1 MSSNDPNDI
10 EDAYARGM
18 TKRILWKLDSNIL
31 PPLAL
36 LWLANFIDRS
46 NIGNAR
52 IAGLEKDTHL
62 VGNQFNVLLTL
73 FYVTYVLVEVPSN
86 IVLKKMQPNRWIP
99 LLVFLWGIVTIL
111 TCVVKDFKDLVI
123 IRLFLGICEGG
134 LLPGLVLYLSTLY
147 KKHELQ
153 LRVGIFYA
161 SASLSGAFG
170 GLLAS
175 AILKMDGLANV
186 PGWKWI
192 FILEGMATVVIAGIA
207 FLILPKDLA
216 SAKFLTPE
224 ERTFAVER
232 FRRGNINLV
241 VSRAGTVR
249 EDNLPGSGNAF
260 DAEKSESVSVRE
272 ATSID
277 PLAVEEEEHF
287 EWREVWRGITDIQ
300 TWLTGIAYFGLVVG
314 LYSYS
319 LFLPT
324 IIAGLGY
331 SGIQAQLRTVPPYV
345 PAAVMTVVVAIY
357 SDRLKWRGPFILMC
371 LPFSIIGYI
380 IAITATTNKARYV
393 AVFFMS
399 VGVYPSIRKRP
410 DPCGAC
416 GTAITGARSPCTH
429 KVLAS

>member
-1 MSSNDPNDI
+1 MSYNS
-10 EDAYARGM
+10 
-18 TKRILWKLDSNIL
+18 
-31 PPLAL
+31 
-36 LWLANFIDRS
+36 
-46 NIGNAR
+46 
-52 IAGLEKDTHL
+52 
-62 VGNQFNVLLTL
+62 
-73 FYVTYVLVEVPSN
+73 
-86 IVLKKMQPNRWIP
+86 
-99 LLVFLWGIVTIL
+99 
-111 TCVVKDFKDLVI
+111 
-123 IRLFLGICEGG
+123 
-134 LLPGLVLYLSTLY
+134 
-147 KKHELQ
+147 
-153 LRVGIFYA
+153 
-161 SASLSGAFG
+161 

-287 EWREVWRGITDIQ
+287 EWREVWR
-300 TWLTGIAYFGLVVG
+300 
-314 LYSYS
+314 
-319 LFLPT
+319 
-324 IIAGLGY
+324 
-331 SGIQAQLRTVPPYV
+331 VPPYV
-345 PAAVMTVVVAIY
+345 PAAVMTGLIFFGSEPETYLIYIRTVVVAIY

-399 VGVYPSIRKRP
+399 VGV
-410 DPCGAC
+410 
-416 GTAITGARSPCTH
+416 
-429 KVLAS
+429 